1 MTRLPGSKFG
11 RALALAAIAAF
22 AAGCGGGGDSPP
34 PPPPQPNVTP
44 SGGGTVVSA
53 DNKAKLIVPPGAAAA
68 PMTVTLTAAPN
79 APRPGDVGFAPGG
92 FYEIGGNG
100 AMLGADA
107 DYEVETEAPAAQAG
121 RERRMNG
128 PAPVALCDRD
138 GDGDVDVDDMLIDGP
153 CIEPPKIAKLSA
165 NAALSIGNCVPTVT
179 KLVCKVRD
187 LGPGIWGVLFDT
199 VAPTVT
205 IASVSVTEQDAFGQY
220 IVRTPGPITVTVNAT
235 DNKAVDRVEFIRIHL
250 PAPGETPKPAV
261 TLATR
266 TAPPYSVQFSFTA
279 ADNARYGLVIRA
291 FDKNGNSGSKAIRF
305 EVTIDNVKPT
315 VSLTSSATTVAV
327 GQSIVLSANAADDV
341 GVTRVEF
348 YRNNALI
355 GQDTSA
361 PYTLAFGP
369 FTAADVGVPQTFVAY
384 AFDAA
389 NNASSGAQV
398 VVTVSAVPPGDT
410 QPPAV
415 SLAASANTVPVGQS
429 VTLTADATD
438 NVGVT
443 KVEFFR
449 NAVKIGEDSTAPFA
463 FTPPAFTD
471 ADIGTHAFTAV
482 ASDAAG
488 NSATSNAVT
497 VTVPDTQA
505 PSVSLA
511 ASATNAIVGQ
521 TVELTATA
529 SDNVGVVKVEF
540 HRNGAKVFEKAAPP
554 FVYTTPAY
562 TSADI
567 GMQSYTAVAFDAA
580 NNQTTSSPVTVNVSA
595 PAANEVFVNATSGSD
610 GNPGTAAAPFKTL
623 AKAFTAAAGGTVW
636 LQNGAFTPATE
647 GLSGME
653 VFTGRTVPAGT
664 AIKAVNDGGVSIG
677 FTLQFPNGG
686 SISGV
691 NFDVSSAGR
700 VLASGGT
707 VTIERPQ
714 WVKLGTSNLDHGI
727 VASGTAQVFLDPKG
741 VATHNYAPV
750 GMSGFATVADSAE
763 LTVNGGV
770 IDRNTGAAL
779 ASAFRVTHGAKL
791 TLANV
796 TIANTALAWA
806 SANPAIDVAGFT
818 SAVTLTGSTIDLG
831 GQGGP
836 CILQDAGAG
845 AVATPSITLQGTTLK
860 NCNGGGM
867 QLREGTPTVAATN
880 STIATGT
887 VGNPAVLGAIV
898 AGQIGFD
905 SSANLFGRPNIT
917 LTSVSISA
925 NGLGVSLNNGG
936 TLAVN
941 GGSIDAG
948 TQIAVN
954 LAGAKPY
961 ALTVRNATI
970 KGADALRLAGDGT
983 SSFDLGTLAAPGNN
997 TLTATSTRVRVSVA
1011 ANVTVSAVGNTW
1023 AANVQ
1028 GADAQ
1033 GKYTTA
1039 SSACNGANP
1048 CDVTGGTGLNY
1059 TFFNA
1064 GAGAKLRLAQQ

>member
-22 AAGCGGGGDSPP
+22 AAGCGGSGESPP
-34 PPPPQPNVTP
+34 PPPPQPNITP
-44 SGGGTVVSA
+44 SGGGTVASA

-79 APRPGDVGFAPGG
+79 APRPSDAGFAPGG

-107 DYEVETEAPAAQAG
+107 DYEVETEAPTAQAA
-121 RERRMNG
+121 RVRRM
-128 PAPVALCDRD
+128 ADTVAFGCDKD
-138 GDGDVDVDDMLIDGP
+138 GDGDADGTDLLIDGP
-153 CIEPPKIAKLSA
+153 CIEPPAIAKISS
-165 NAALSIGNCVPTVT
+165 NAATKIGPCVPGVT

-187 LGPGIWGVLFDT
+187 LGPGIWGVLFDN
-199 VAPTVT
+199 VAPTVS
-205 IASVSVTEQDAFGQY
+205 IASVSVTEQNALGHY
-220 IVRTPGPITVTVNAT
+220 VVRTPAPITVTVNAT

-250 PAPGETPKPAV
+250 PAANETPKPAV

-266 TAPPYSVQFSFTA
+266 TAPPYTATFSFTA
-279 ADNARYGLVIRA
+279 ADNARYALAIRA
-291 FDKNGNSGSKAIRF
+291 FDKNGNSGNKTIVFQVAI
-305 EVTIDNVKPT
+305 DGVKPT
-315 VSLTSSATTVAV
+315 VSLTSSATNVAV
-327 GQSIVLSANAADDV
+327 GQSITLTANAADDV

-348 YRNNALI
+348 YRNNVLI

-369 FTAADVGVPQTFVAY
+369 FTAADVGVPQSFVAY

-389 NNASSGAQV
+389 ANASSGAQV
-398 VVTVSAVPPGDT
+398 VVTVSAAPPGDT

-415 SLAASANTVPVGQS
+415 SLTASANTVPVGQS

-443 KVEFFR
+443 KVEFLR
-449 NAVKIGEDSTAPFA
+449 NAVKIGEDATAPFS
-463 FTPPAFTD
+463 FVPPAFTD

-511 ASATNAIVGQ
+511 ASANNAFVGQ
-521 TVELTATA
+521 TVDLTATA

-540 HRNGAKVFEKAAPP
+540 HRNGTKVFEKAAAPY
-554 FVYTTPAY
+554 VYTTPAY

-567 GMQSYTAVAFDAA
+567 GMQSYTALAFDAA

-595 PAANEVFVNATSGSD
+595 PAANEVFVNAASGSD
-610 GNPGTAAAPFKTL
+610 SNPGTAAAPFKTL
-623 AKAFTAAAGGTVW
+623 AKAFTTAGGGTVW
-636 LQNGAFTPATE
+636 LQNSAFTPATE
-647 GLSGME
+647 GVSNA
-653 VFTGRTVPAGT
+653 FIGRTVPAGT
-664 AIKAVNDGGVSIG
+664 AIKAVSDGGVSIG

-714 WVKLGTSNLDHGI
+714 WIKLGTSNLDHGI
-727 VASGTAQVFLDPKG
+727 VVSGTAQVFLDPKG
-741 VATHNYAPV
+741 VAAHNYAPV

-779 ASAFRVTHGAKL
+779 ASAFKVTGGAKL

-806 SANPAIDVAGFT
+806 SANPAIDVAGIT
-818 SAVTLTGSTIDLG
+818 STVTLTNSTIDLA

-836 CILQDAGAG
+836 CIGQDAGAG
-845 AVATPSITLQGTTLK
+845 PVAAPGITLQGATLK

-867 QLREGTPTVAATN
+867 QLREGTPTVVATN
-880 STIATGT
+880 STIAPGT
-887 VGNPAVLGAIV
+887 LANPGVLGAIV

-905 SSANLFGRPNIT
+905 GVTNMYARPNIT
-917 LTSVSISA
+917 LTNVSISTS
-925 NGLGVSLNNGG
+925 GLGVSLNNGG

-941 GGSIDAG
+941 GGAIDAG
-948 TQIAVN
+948 AQVAVN

-970 KGADALRLAGDGT
+970 AGADALRLAGDGT

-997 TLTATSTRVRVSVA
+997 TLAATSTRVRVSVA

-1023 AANVQ
+1023 GANLQ

-1039 SSACNGANP
+1039 SSACGGANP
-1048 CDVTGGTGLNY
+1048 CDVTLGSGLNY

>member
-11 RALALAAIAAF
+11 RALALAAMAAF

-34 PPPPQPNVTP
+34 PPPPQPNITP
-44 SGGGTVVSA
+44 SGGTVTSA

-79 APRPGDVGFAPGG
+79 APRPSDVGFAPGG

-107 DYEVETEAPAAQAG
+107 DYEVETETPTAQAA
-121 RERRMNG
+121 RVRRMSDTFAFG
-128 PAPVALCDRD
+128 CDKD
-138 GDGDVDVDDMLIDGP
+138 GDGDADADDLLNDGP
-153 CIEPPKIAKLSA
+153 CIVPPQIAKLSA

-179 KLVCKVRD
+179 KLTCKVRD
-187 LGPGIWGVLFDT
+187 LGPGIWGVLFDN

-220 IVRTPGPITVTVNAT
+220 VVRTPDPITVTVNAT

-250 PAPGETPKPAV
+250 PAPNETPKPTV
-261 TLATR
+261 TLATK
-266 TAPPYSVQFSFTA
+266 TASPYTATFSFTA
-279 ADNARYGLVIRA
+279 ADNARYGLVMRA
-291 FDKNGNSGSKAIRF
+291 FDKNGNSGSKVIRF
-305 EVTIDNVKPT
+305 QVTIDGVKPT
-315 VSLTSSATTVAV
+315 VSLSASATNVAV
-327 GQSIVLSANAADDV
+327 GQSIVLTANAADDV

-348 YRNNALI
+348 YRDNVLI

-361 PYTLAFGP
+361 PYTQAFGP
-369 FTAADVGVPQTFVAY
+369 FTAADVGVPQSFVAY

-389 NNASSGAQV
+389 GNASSGAQV
-398 VVTVSAVPPGDT
+398 VVTVSAAPPSDT

-415 SLAASANTVPVGQS
+415 SLTASANTVPVGQS

-438 NVGVT
+438 NVGVA

-449 NAVKIGEDSTAPFA
+449 NAAKIGEDGTAPFA

-471 ADIGTHAFTAV
+471 ADIGTHAYTAV

-511 ASATNAIVGQ
+511 ASANNAFVGQ

-567 GMQSYTAVAFDAA
+567 GTQSYTAAAFDAA
-580 NNQTTSSPVTVNVSA
+580 NNQTTSNPVTVNVSA
-595 PAANEVFVNATSGSD
+595 PAANEVFVNAASGSD
-610 GNPGTAAAPFKTL
+610 SNPGTPAAPFKTL
-623 AKAFTAAAGGTVW
+623 AKAFTTAGGGTVW
-636 LQNGAFTPATE
+636 LQNGAFTPTTE
-647 GLSGME
+647 GVSNP
-653 VFTGRTVPAGT
+653 FIGRTVPAGT
-664 AIKAVNDGGVSIG
+664 AIKAVSDGGVSIG

-707 VTIERPQ
+707 LTIERPQ

-750 GMSGFATVADSAE
+750 GVSGFATVADSAE

-818 SAVTLTGSTIDLG
+818 SAVTLTNSTIDLG
-831 GQGGP
+831 NQGGP

-845 AVATPSITLQGTTLK
+845 PVATPSITLQGATLK

-867 QLREGTPTVAATN
+867 QLREGTPTVVATN
-880 STIATGT
+880 STIATGALA
-887 VGNPAVLGAIV
+887 NPAVLGAIV

-905 SSANLFGRPNIT
+905 GSANLYGRPNVT
-917 LTSVSISA
+917 LTGVSISG

-941 GGSIDAG
+941 GGAIDAG

-1023 AANVQ
+1023 AASVQ

-1048 CDVTGGTGLNY
+1048 CDVTSGTGLNY
-1059 TFFNA
+1059 TFTNA

>member
-1 MTRLPGSKFG
+1 MT
-11 RALALAAIAAF
+11 
-22 AAGCGGGGDSPP
+22 
-34 PPPPQPNVTP
+34 
-44 SGGGTVVSA
+44 SA
-53 DNKAKLIVPPGAAAA
+53 DNKAKLTVPPGAAAA

-79 APRPGDVGFAPGG
+79 APRPSDIGFAPGG

-100 AMLGADA
+100 AMLAADA
-107 DYEVETEAPAAQAG
+107 DYEIEPD
-121 RERRMNG
+121 
-128 PAPVALCDRD
+128 APVAQAARVRPMSAPTYGCDRD
-138 GDGDVDVDDMLIDGP
+138 GDGDSDLDDFLNGGP
-153 CIEPPKIAKLSA
+153 CIEPPTIAKLSP
-165 NAALSIGNCVPTVT
+165 NAAISIGNCVPTAT
-179 KLVCKVRD
+179 KLVCKLRD
-187 LGPGIWGVLFDT
+187 LKPGIWGVLFDN

-205 IASVSVTEQDAFGQY
+205 IASVSVTEQNALGHY
-220 IVRTPGPITVTVNAT
+220 VVRTPAPITVTANAT
-235 DNKAVDRVEFIRIHL
+235 DNKAVDRVEFIRVHL
-250 PAPGETPKPAV
+250 PAANETPKPTV
-261 TLATR
+261 TLATK
-266 TAPPYSVQFSFTA
+266 TAPPYTATFSFTA
-279 ADNARYGLVIRA
+279 ADNARYGLAIRA
-291 FDKNGNSGSKAIRF
+291 FDKNGNSGNKAITF
-305 EVTIDNVKPT
+305 QVTIDSVKPT
-315 VSLTSSATTVAV
+315 VSLTSSATQVAV
-327 GQSIVLSANAADDV
+327 GQSITLTANAADDV

-348 YRNNALI
+348 YRNNVLI

-361 PYTLAFGP
+361 PYTQAFGP

-389 NNASSGAQV
+389 GNASSGAQV
-398 VVTVSAVPPGDT
+398 VVTVSAAPPGDT

-415 SLAASANTVPVGQS
+415 SLTASATTVPVGQS

-463 FTPPAFTD
+463 FVPPAFTD
-471 ADIGTHAFTAV
+471 TDIGTHAFTAV

-511 ASATNAIVGQ
+511 ASANNAIVGQ
-521 TVELTATA
+521 TVDLTATA

-540 HRNGAKVFEKAAPP
+540 RRNGTKVFEKAAPP
-554 FVYTTPAY
+554 YVYTTPAY

-580 NNQTTSSPVTVNVSA
+580 NNQATSSPVTVNVSP
-595 PAANEVFVNATSGSD
+595 PAANEVFVNAATGSD
-610 GNPGTAAAPFKTL
+610 SNPGTPAAPFKTL
-623 AKAFTAAAGGTVW
+623 AKAFTTAGGGTVW

-647 GLSGME
+647 GISDLF
-653 VFTGRTVPAGT
+653 VGRTVPAGT
-664 AIKAVNDGGVSIG
+664 AIKAVADGGVSIG

-691 NFDVSSAGR
+691 NFDVSSVGR

-707 VTIERPQ
+707 LTIERPQ

-727 VASGTAQVFLDPKG
+727 VVSGTAQVFLDPKG
-741 VATHNYAPV
+741 VAAHNYAPV

-779 ASAFRVTHGAKL
+779 ASAFRVTGGAKL

-806 SANPAIDVAGFT
+806 GVNPAIDVAGFT
-818 SAVTLTGSTIDLG
+818 SAVTLVNSTIDLG

-836 CILQDAGAG
+836 CILQDAGFG
-845 AVATPSITLQGTTLK
+845 PVATPSITLQGATLK
-860 NCNGGGM
+860 NCYAGGL
-867 QLREGTPTVAATN
+867 QLREGMPTVVATN
-880 STIATGT
+880 STFA
-887 VGNPAVLGAIV
+887 NPGVLGAIV

-905 SSANLFGRPNIT
+905 SSANLYGRPNIT
-917 LTSVSISA
+917 LTNVSIS
-925 NGLGVSLNNGG
+925 GDGVSLNNGG

-941 GGSIDAG
+941 GGSINAG
-948 TQIAVN
+948 AQIAVN
-954 LAGAKPY
+954 LAGAMPY
-961 ALTVRNATI
+961 TLTVRNATI
-970 KGADALRLAGDGT
+970 AGSDALRLAGDGT

-1011 ANVTVSAVGNTW
+1011 ANVLVSAVGNTW
-1023 AANVQ
+1023 AASVQ
-1028 GADAQ
+1028 GADSA

-1048 CDVTGGTGLNY
+1048 CDVTLGSGLNY
-1059 TFFNA
+1059 TFTNA